1 MRPRRLL
8 ALGLVAATLLAC
20 TKVPVTGR
28 RQFNLIPEGIM
39 NDLGSSTYK
48 SMLAEENVAGK
59 DDENTKV
66 LKRIG
71 QGIARAA
78 NKKKYDWRFSLI
90 RDNDTLNAWCLPGG
104 KIAVYT
110 GILPVAK
117 NEAGLAFIMGHEVGH
132 ATAHHGAERMSQ
144 QLAVLGGM
152 AALYLYLDARS
163 DLNEKQIGT
172 IVAAMGVGAQ
182 GGVILPFSRAH
193 EKEADVIGMMYMA
206 KAGYPPEEAPKM
218 WTRMEEHTGGS
229 GVPVFMSTH
238 PSNDARKA
246 NLREWMPQAKKR
258 YKRSAQKANSQQT
271 LWTTSDFSSGGKSGG
286 KSGGGS
292 SGGGT
297 KR

>member
-20 TKVPVTGR
+20 TKVPITGR
-28 RQFNLIPEGIM
+28 RQFNLIPEAVM
-39 NDLGSSTYK
+39 NDLGTSTYQ
-48 SMLAEENVAGK
+48 SMLADENVADKG
-59 DDENTKV
+59 DSDAQV
-66 LKRIG
+66 IKRIG
-71 QGIARAA
+71 QNIAKAA
-78 NKKKYDWRFSLI
+78 AQKKYDWRFNLI
-90 RDNDTLNAWCLPGG
+90 RDDDTLNAWCLPGG

-110 GILPVAK
+110 GILPVAQ

-163 DLNEKQIGT
+163 ELNEKQIGT

-182 GGVILPFSRAH
+182 GGIILPFSRAH

-218 WTRMEEHTGGS
+218 WTRMEEETGGS
-229 GVPVFMSTH
+229 GVPVFLSTH
-238 PSNDARKA
+238 PSNDERKA

-258 YKRSAQKANSQQT
+258 YKRSAQKANTQQT
-271 LWTTSDFSSGGKSGG
+271 LWKSGDFSSQGAGGG
-286 KSGGGS
+286 KSGGG
-292 SGGGT
+292 
-297 KR
+297 KK